1 MAGHS
6 KWANIKH
13 RKAAVDKKRG
23 ALFTKLARAI
33 TSAAREGGEDP
44 DMNFTLRLAV
54 DKARAANMPKDN
66 IERAIQRGVGG
77 LDGESLETV
86 TYEGYGPG
94 GTAIMVVATTDNRN
108 RTAGQVRS
116 TFSKHGGNLGESGVV
131 AWQFDQRGTIN
142 IPAAEVDSEM
152 LALEAIDAGA
162 LDVEVDSELVVVY
175 TEVADFQ
182 KVKTALDEAGYD
194 TSDAELAMIPNVQ
207 MELED
212 KQAMK
217 VMRLV
222 EVLDELDDVD
232 QVWTNLDLSDELMA
246 QLAAD

>member
-33 TSAAREGGEDP
+33 TSAAREGGP
-44 DMNFTLRLAV
+44 DVEMNFSLRLAV

-66 IERAIQRGVGG
+66 IERAISRGAGG
-77 LDGESLETV
+77 SDGEAYEAI

-94 GTAIMVVATTDNRN
+94 GVAIMVVATTDNRN

-116 TFSKHGGNLGESGVV
+116 SFSKHGGNLGESGVV

-142 IPAAEVDSEM
+142 IPAADVDSEL

-175 TEVADFQ
+175 TEVSDFQ
-182 KVKTALDEAGYD
+182 RVKLALDAAGYD
-194 TSDAELAMIPNVQ
+194 TSEAELAMIPSVQ
-207 MELED
+207 MAVED
-212 KQAMK
+212 KQALK
-217 VMRLV
+217 VLRLV
-222 EVLDELDDVD
+222 EVLEDFDDVD
-232 QVWTNLDLSDELMA
+232 QVWSNLELSDELMA
-246 QLAAD
+246 QLEAD